1 MTPILEHPAP
11 TARRAPS
18 RRPALTAALAAAAL
32 SAGAARAADMPLAA
46 RMAPTFTT
54 VDPNTWIVTVSG
66 NVQAIPQY
74 PGAKAYTAVGYPSL
88 DIRRAGEPKRF
99 SAPDDGV
106 SISLY
111 DTPNFHIGPTA
122 RFVPGRSFKDNPEAL
137 LGFRRVRFAVEPG
150 AFVEFWPLD
159 NLRTRFELR
168 HGVYGHH
175 GFVGTVS
182 VDLVQPVGQF
192 VLSVGPR
199 LNFGDDAF
207 ARKYFGVEPY
217 EAALNG
223 GLAAYRPDSFASL
236 GVLGALTY
244 TFDPRWAVTG
254 YAGYSRIVGSSA
266 LSPLVQ
272 GRFGTPDQFTG
283 GIKVDYSFT
292 MPALF

>member
-1 MTPILEHPAP
+1 MA
-11 TARRAPS
+11 ARRTSA
-18 RRPALTAALAAAAL
+18 RRTALAAAL
-32 SAGAARAADMPLAA
+32 SAVLTAGAAQAADMPLAS
-46 RMAPTFTT
+46 RMAPSFAAI
-54 VDPNTWIVTVSG
+54 DPNTWIVTVSG

-74 PGAKAYTAVGYPSL
+74 PGAKDYTAVGYPSV

-99 SAPDDGV
+99 SAPDDGL
-106 SISLY
+106 SISLF
-111 DTPNFHIGPTA
+111 DTPNFHFGPTA
-122 RFVPGRSFKDNPEAL
+122 RFVPGRSFNDNREAL
-137 LGFRRVRFAVEPG
+137 FGFQRVRFAVEPG

-175 GFVGTVS
+175 GFTGTVS
-182 VDLVQPVGQF
+182 VDLVQPIGQF

-199 LNFGDDAF
+199 LNFGDGAF
-207 ARKYFGVEPY
+207 ASKYFGVRAF

-223 GLAAYRPDSFASL
+223 GVDVFRPDSFTSL
-236 GVLGALTY
+236 GLLGALTY
-244 TFDPRWAVTG
+244 TFDPQWAVTG

-272 GRFGTPDQFTG
+272 GRFGTPDQYTVG
-283 GIKVDYSFT
+283 LKVDYSFT